1 MLASTLL
8 SVVGLFNESLQ
19 GAVGVIDLTEQ
30 VVVDGF
36 REDILELL
44 DFAFDSTGIVPR
56 YLAATVQ

>member
-19 GAVGVIDLTEQ
+19 GAVGVIDLAEQ

-44 DFAFDSTGIVPR
+44 DFAFDSTSIVPK

>member
-19 GAVGVIDLTEQ
+19 GAVGVIDLAEQ

-44 DFAFDSTGIVPR
+44 DFAFDSTSIVPR